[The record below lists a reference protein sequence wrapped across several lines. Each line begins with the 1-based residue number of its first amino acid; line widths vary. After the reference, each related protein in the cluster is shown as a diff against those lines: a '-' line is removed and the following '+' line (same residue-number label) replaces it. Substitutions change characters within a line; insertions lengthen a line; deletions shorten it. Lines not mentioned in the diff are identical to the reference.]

1 MLHARCRVAFVGPT
15 YGYPP
20 SYFAWRCIR
29 HWANVFDIG
38 PMTVR
43 LKFTLKLDRFCIGPT
58 SNFSNDLACGYLRTW
73 RFIGYWANVFDIGPM
88 TVRFKFTLKFVSFCI
103 VPTSIFF
110 KRSFVLIP
118 AQVRMFRDTNIYLLS
133 RPPTGIMTPKA

>member
-1 MLHARCRVAFVGPT
+1 MPTRLKQGPMFHARCRVAFVGPT

-20 SYFAWRCIR
+20 SYYAWRCIR

-43 LKFTLKLDRFCIGPT
+43 LKFTVKLDRFCIGPT

-73 RFIGYWANVFDIGPM
+73 QFIGHWANVFDIGPM
-88 TVRFKFTLKFVSFCI
+88 TVRLKFTVKLDRICI
-103 VPTSIFF
+103 GPTSIF
-110 KRSFVLIP
+110 SN
-118 AQVRMFRDTNIYLLS
+118 DLS
-133 RPPTGIMTPKA
+133 CGHLCKCACSAIHI